1 MSYAMMGLGQSAG
14 PDLTAWRRDLG
25 LANEAQ
31 IPVTALRSIRSVE
44 SGANPAAIRF
54 EPHLYWRMRKGLPSS
69 GTTGAQIRGAMTAA
83 DMAAVPY
90 TPGNTSWRS
99 ANGLEPCRI
108 DRSASCTGSETNR
121 AAFERAFRLAP
132 AEAVKATSW
141 GSYQVLGSHLLG
153 LYGNSPSAAVRAFD
167 AEPMVVGERLLASWM
182 RGNPR
187 AQVAARA
194 MDWAELAH
202 RYNGCSD
209 CTAYVTRLREAHS
222 RWGPEWESVR
232 SAVEAAGALA
242 VSTVTRNP
250 MTSAALG
257 VVVLGAGA
265 AFAWWAYT
273 KRGGVKRNRRSTRR
287 HATRN

>member
-1 MSYAMMGLGQSAG
+1 MSYAGAMSGLGQVTT
-14 PDLTAWRRDLG
+14 PDITAWRRDLG
-25 LANEAQ
+25 LANEAE

-54 EPHLYWRMRKGLPSS
+54 EPHLYWRMRKELPM
-69 GTTGAQIRGAMTAA
+69 GATGAQIRAAMTAA

-90 TPGNTSWRS
+90 TPGNTAWRA
-99 ANGLEPCRI
+99 ANGLAPCRI

-153 LYGNSPSAAVRAFD
+153 LYGTPSAAVRAFD
-167 AEPMVVGERLLASWM
+167 ADPQTVGERLLASWM
-182 RGNPR
+182 RANPR
-187 AQVAARA
+187 AQAAARA

-209 CTAYVTRLREAHS
+209 CTAYVTRLRQAYD
-222 RWGPEWESVR
+222 RWGPEWNSVR
-232 SAVEAAGALA
+232 AAVEAAGALA
-242 VSTVTRNP
+242 VSTAAHNP
-250 MTSAALG
+250 MTTMLLG
-257 VVVLGAGA
+257 VSVLGASG
-265 AFAWWAYT
+265 AFAWWAY
-273 KRGGVKRNRRSTRR
+273 KRSVRRNRRRR
-287 HATRN
+287 

>member
-1 MSYAMMGLGQSAG
+1 
-14 PDLTAWRRDLG
+14 
-25 LANEAQ
+25 
-31 IPVTALRSIRSVE
+31 
-44 SGANPAAIRF
+44 
-54 EPHLYWRMRKGLPSS
+54 MRKGLPSS

>member
-1 MSYAMMGLGQSAG
+1 MSYAMMGLGQAAG
-14 PDLTAWRRDLG
+14 ADLDAWRRDLG

-44 SGANPAAIRF
+44 SGSNPAAIRF

-69 GTTGAQIRGAMTAA
+69 GTTGAQIRAAMTPA

-90 TPGNTSWRS
+90 TPGNTSWRA
-99 ANGLEPCRI
+99 ANGLAPCRI
-108 DRSASCTGSETNR
+108 DRSASCTNSETNR

-132 AEAVKATSW
+132 AEAVRATSW

-153 LYGNSPSAAVRAFD
+153 LYGSPSEAVRAFD

-187 AQVAARA
+187 AQAAARA

-209 CTAYVTRLREAHS
+209 CTAYVTRLRQAYD

-242 VSTVTRNP
+242 VSTVRHNP
-250 MTSAALG
+250 MTTALVGAA
-257 VVVLGAGA
+257 VLGGGA
-265 AFAWWAYT
+265 AFAWWAYS
-273 KRGGVKRNRRSTRR
+273 KSKVKRNRRRR
-287 HATRN
+287 R